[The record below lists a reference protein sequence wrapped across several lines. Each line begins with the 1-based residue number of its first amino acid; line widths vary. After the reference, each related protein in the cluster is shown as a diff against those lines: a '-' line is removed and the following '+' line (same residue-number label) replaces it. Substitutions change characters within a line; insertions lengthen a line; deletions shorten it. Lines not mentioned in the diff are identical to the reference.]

1 MGFNV
6 KPLLTLRLYEDD
18 RDAEQELV
26 HRYILQ
32 ELMKNHSKSAA
43 IKLTAKQLGIGER
56 TVWDIVKEIDSI
68 GNPSSPP
75 KKRSRT
81 TIYDDLDEGQ
91 KSAIRRHVH
100 SFFLRN
106 ELPTCTKI
114 LDVVNADDTL
124 PELKRTT
131 LWKVLKKL
139 GFKWEKRSRNNM
151 LIERQDIILWR
162 RRYLNSIRKFRSEGR
177 KIYYLYE
184 TWVNA
189 GHTKQNVWKDTTVH
203 SARQALLEG

>member
-1 MGFNV
+1 MSAS
-6 KPLLTLRLYEDD
+6 LHSLTSNHNEKK
-18 RDAEQELV
+18 LV

-139 GFKWEKRSRNNM
+139 GFKWEKRIKSEKLPTATWKKDALVNWLLSKGIFMKSKHRAR
-151 LIERQDIILWR
+151 LIVEKELLVALSSMTPRFEKLCAD
-162 RRYLNSIRKFRSEGR
+162 
-177 KIYYLYE
+177 
-184 TWVNA
+184 
-189 GHTKQNVWKDTTVH
+189 KQPPECK
-203 SARQALLEG
+203 